1 MDGLSM
7 GSIDTYLSTM
17 RAQNTTGTNLADK
30 LNRTD
35 SDTSAKELKDACR
48 QFESYF
54 IEQMYKEMLKTVNL
68 TEGDS
73 STAQL
78 VDYFKD
84 ITVQKIAEQTME
96 QSGGTLAK
104 QMYEQMRRNYGIP
117 EAYNE
122 V

>member
-1 MDGLSM
+1 MSDLAM
-7 GSIDTYLSTM
+7 GSLDNYLS
-17 RAQNTTGTNLADK
+17 RARMENTTGTNLSSK
-30 LNRTD
+30 LKNTD
-35 SDTSAKELKDACR
+35 SNTSAKELKDACK

-54 IEQMYKEMLKTVNL
+54 IEQMYKEMLKTVNIG
-68 TEGDS
+68 EGDS
-73 STAQL
+73 SMAQL

-84 ITVQKIAEQTME
+84 ETVQTIADQTME

-104 QMYEQMRRNYGIP
+104 QMYEQMRRNYGIA